1 MHTQLSNRTT
11 VLIDEASLSDHRVT
25 TAAEANLSAQSITHY
40 PTYYSNDHTSTQSA
54 AVDNARRH
62 DPSPTDYPSA
72 LVADYSS
79 SSESP
84 MNEMTSN
91 LLSASVYPNRSNLRD
106 VTLSSNNNSLLPTF
120 HGGYNLFNRC
130 ASNQTQ
136 LLHAHRPDPPSEES
150 NQSQLSGPRR
160 HPHSANMSQWYPQ
173 SVQSLQSPNIFCP
186 TNDFYSSGM
195 AAAAVA
201 SCYAANYEPN
211 PHTHTAQLYRYL
223 QDRQAHV
230 YGQTL
235 GIGANK
241 SLTPVSS
248 CITSSQRPNLFSPV
262 YPSCAVYM
270 DQYSL
275 GSRLGR
281 GISQVGLGTVASI
294 PTHRDDVRETGNGEL
309 IYCQWI
315 DPVPLVPG
323 APRKQCT
330 KMFDSVTEIVNHITL
345 EHVGGPEQLDHT
357 CYWRECSRA
366 GRPFKAKYKLV
377 NHIRVHTG
385 EKPFPCP
392 FPGCSKVFARSENL
406 KIHKRTH
413 TGEKPFMC
421 EFEGCDRRF
430 ANSSDRKKHM
440 HVHMNDKPY
449 FCRFKG
455 CDKSYTHPSSLRKHL
470 RVHYLSPSNSQT
482 ELEVRSVGSDA
493 EHSGQ
498 QQQRLLNGHYK
509 KSVTNHPDT
518 QDGEDMKH
526 AVGSTEK
533 HAYLTVDSSHLLV
546 SERTKPRRHSGE
558 LSPRMHEP
566 KMDPVSRK
574 AGRKR
579 RPSPRLDMYSIQS
592 ASSFGEKSPRR
603 TCKMEQSMNSEQD
616 TEERQTRMPSS
627 GELLSRDTS
636 DCYRPAVSLP
646 FCLTYISPYS
656 QCGAPIAASQTNVPR
671 SFDSLLSF
679 SSGNLPQ
686 QFAQSNPSGP
696 GPNIDIGGCRKALKH
711 SACTGFETISNYNQ
725 YAYSNQS
732 YNMAFSSST
741 DAHKS
746 SQLSTDSPY
755 TLPMRPER
763 NSPTSYPVSL
773 QKEFSFLQSAGS
785 QAQQSSLLPRQP
797 PQGSSETAG
806 QSISHHSSSTD
817 SDLEGTGMLFKAN
830 SSTNSS
836 YTLSTSKTHLGS
848 LDVTVNRYLS
858 QSGGDP
864 QTKLFMNSA
873 LDASMPEA
881 GSLSM
886 TASALATTS
895 WLPQAAAAAAAANYF
910 DWRVPNI
917 VTDIAK
923 PATDTEE
930 YHKLQCAN
938 KPGGTNLFDY
948 VNHPDTQTGHR
959 ESTSS
964 PSVQDVQ
971 PVSSFARNYSSVFST
986 PRCANDGPES
996 VRNPATSSL
1005 ANLSLIHS
1013 LNGCGSLQVT

>member
-11 VLIDEASLSDHRVT
+11 VLIDEASLPDHRVT
-25 TAAEANLSAQSITHY
+25 TAAEASLSAQSIAHY
-40 PTYYSNDHTSTQSA
+40 PTYYSNDHTNTQSA

-62 DPSPTDYPSA
+62 DLSPTDYRSA

-84 MNEMTSN
+84 MNEVTST
-91 LLSASVYPNRSNLRD
+91 LLGASVYPSRSNLRD
-106 VTLSSNNNSLLPTF
+106 VTLSSTNNNNNLIPAF
-120 HGGYNLFNRC
+120 QGGYNLFNRC
-130 ASNQTQ
+130 SSNQTQ
-136 LLHAHRPDPPSEES
+136 SLDVHRPDPPSEES
-150 NQSQLSGPRR
+150 SQSQLSGPRR
-160 HPHSANMSQWYPQ
+160 QPHGANIPQWYPQ

-186 TNDFYSSGM
+186 TSNFYSSGM

-201 SCYAANYEPN
+201 SCYAVNYEPH

-235 GIGANK
+235 GIGTNK

-248 CITSSQRPNLFSPV
+248 CITPSHRPNLFSPV
-262 YPSCAVYM
+262 YPSCAMYM
-270 DQYSL
+270 DQYSF

-281 GISQVGLGTVASI
+281 GMSQVGIGTVASI

-357 CYWRECSRA
+357 CYWRDCSRA

-413 TGEKPFMC
+413 TGEKPFVC

-498 QQQRLLNGHYK
+498 QQQTQQQRLLNGHYK
-509 KSVTNHPDT
+509 KSVTNPSDN
-518 QDGEDMKH
+518 QGGEDLKS
-526 AVGSTEK
+526 AVRSAEK
-533 HAYLTVDSSHLLV
+533 HAYLITDASHLLV
-546 SERTKPRRHSGE
+546 SERTKSRRHSEE
-558 LSPRMHEP
+558 LSPHMQEP
-566 KMDPVSRK
+566 KVDPGTRK

-579 RPSPRLDMYSIQS
+579 RPSPRLDMYSIHS
-592 ASSFGEKSPRR
+592 ASPPNEKSPRR
-603 TCKMEQSMNSEQD
+603 AYKMEQSMNSEQD
-616 TEERQTRMPSS
+616 EGERQTRLPSS
-627 GELLSRDTS
+627 GELLSRDAS

-646 FCLTYISPYS
+646 FCLAYS
-656 QCGAPIAASQTNVPR
+656 QCGAPIVASH
-671 SFDSLLSF
+671 
-679 SSGNLPQ
+679 SSNLPQ
-686 QFAQSNPSGP
+686 HFAQSNPSGP
-696 GPNIDIGGCRKALKH
+696 APNIDIGACRKAVKH
-711 SACTGFETISNYNQ
+711 STCTGFATSPSYNQ
-725 YAYSNQS
+725 YAYSNHS

-746 SQLSTDSPY
+746 PQPSIDGLY
-755 TLPMRPER
+755 ALPMRPER
-763 NSPTSYPVSL
+763 TSPTSYPVSL
-773 QKEFSFLQSAGS
+773 QKEFSFLQSAGN
-785 QAQQSSLLPRQP
+785 QTQHSSMLPRP
-797 PQGSSETAG
+797 PTHGTSETGG

-830 SSTNSS
+830 LSTNSS
-836 YTLSTSKTHLGS
+836 YSLSTSKTHLGS
-848 LDVTVNRYLS
+848 LDVTVNRYLPH
-858 QSGGDP
+858 SGGDP

-873 LDASMPEA
+873 LDASIPET

-886 TASALATTS
+886 TASALAATG

-917 VTDIAK
+917 VTDIVK
-923 PATDTEE
+923 PAADTEE
-930 YHKLQCAN
+930 YHKLQAAN

-948 VNHPDTQTGHR
+948 VCHPDSQTGQG

-964 PSVQDVQ
+964 PCVQEVQ
-971 PVSSFARNYSSVFST
+971 PVSSFARNYGSVFSA

-996 VRNPATSSL
+996 IRNPTTSSL
-1005 ANLSLIHS
+1005 TNLSLIHS